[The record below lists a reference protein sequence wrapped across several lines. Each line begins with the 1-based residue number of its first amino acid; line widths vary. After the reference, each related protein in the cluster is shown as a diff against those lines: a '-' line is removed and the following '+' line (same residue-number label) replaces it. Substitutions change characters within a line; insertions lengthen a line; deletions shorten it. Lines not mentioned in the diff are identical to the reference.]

1 MNFFSKL
8 RNRLRGNRNHL
19 KNRRDSN
26 SDVLLV
32 EKNTG
37 YAFRDPALLDL
48 ALTHPSYNLKDAAK
62 PNNQRLEFLGDSIL
76 GAVLSNE
83 LYRIYPEEN
92 EGSLSRKKAYF
103 AQGAFLAELGLS
115 IGLNKVIKM
124 SPAELKNKGNLRPS
138 TLEDAV
144 EALVGAI
151 YLDGGFRHAEHCII
165 RWIGDLQQ
173 KLEERTAMMN
183 PKGKLQELI
192 QAQDTKKK
200 IRYKLLQDNGPDHQ
214 KTFIVSVIIGE
225 ETIAKGQGKS
235 KKEAESEAAEKA
247 LIILSK
253 E

>member
-1 MNFFSKL
+1 MTFISKL
-8 RNRLRGNRNHL
+8 QGRFRGTRTRARYVDQLFESFLYIERKSGYSFRNL
-19 KNRRDSN
+19 D
-26 SDVLLV
+26 
-32 EKNTG
+32 
-37 YAFRDPALLDL
+37 LLDL
-48 ALTHPSYNLKDAAK
+48 ALTHPSFNLKDANK

-115 IGLNKVIKM
+115 IGLNRVIKM
-124 SPAELKNKGNLRPS
+124 SPAELKNEGNLRPS

-165 RWIGDLQQ
+165 QWIGDLRQ
-173 KLEERTAMMN
+173 KLEGRTAMMN

-225 ETIAKGQGKS
+225 EAIAKGQGKS

>member
-8 RNRLRGNRNHL
+8 RNRLRANRNQL
-19 KNRRDSN
+19 KDRKDSN

-37 YAFRDPALLDL
+37 YAFRDPALLHL

-115 IGLNKVIKM
+115 IGLNRVIKM
-124 SPAELKNKGNLRPS
+124 SPAELKNEGNLRPS

-151 YLDGGFRHAEHCII
+151 YLDGGFRHAECCII
-165 RWIGDLQQ
+165 QWIGDLRK
-173 KLEERTAMMN
+173 KLEGRTAMMN
-183 PKGKLQELI
+183 PKGKLQEFI

-200 IRYKLLQDNGPDHQ
+200 IRYELLHDNGPDHQ
-214 KTFIVSVIIGE
+214 KTFLVSVIIGE
-225 ETIAKGQGKS
+225 ESIAQGQGKS

>member
-8 RNRLRGNRNHL
+8 RNRLRANRNHL

-37 YAFRDPALLDL
+37 YAFRDPALLHL
-48 ALTHPSYNLKDAAK
+48 ALTHPSYNLKDATK

-115 IGLNKVIKM
+115 IGLNRVIKM
-124 SPAELKNKGNLRPS
+124 SPAELKNEGNLRPS

-165 RWIGDLQQ
+165 QWIGDLQQ

-225 ETIAKGQGKS
+225 EAIAKGQGKS